1 VEAVLP
7 GYLQKS
13 RWFRGKA
20 RPVKSAVFGEFL
32 SLHNHGRPWCLS
44 LVQVDYVD
52 GDGETYLLPLV
63 RLEGEKARR
72 IMKDLPHSVIARLR
86 DKDDVGEAIL
96 CDALVDKG
104 CCEGLLEIVARGRH
118 TKAAEGELAGVTTRA
133 FRRDPEQSLE
143 PALVKAEQTNTSV
156 VFGRQYILK
165 LVRRLEEGTNPD
177 LEIGRFLTERGCE
190 FIPPVA
196 GAIEY
201 RKRKGEPL
209 TLAILQG
216 YIPNQGDAWSYT
228 LDVLKHYFERVAV
241 ERVAVQ
247 ALPLPGTAMP
257 ESSEEEI
264 PASVYQVIGPYLESA
279 RLLGQ
284 RTGDLHVWLAS
295 ERENPR
301 FTPETFSTLYQRALY
316 QSMRTLAVRVFLLLR
331 RSINAVPEALA
342 PEVRRVLGLEKA
354 VLDRFRAVTQ
364 RKITAQR
371 IRCHGDFHLGQ
382 VLYTGKDF
390 LIIDFEGE
398 PARPISERKIKR
410 SPLRD
415 VAGMLRSFHYAAY
428 SALFDQEAHGTVNAD
443 DLPYLESCANLWH
456 GWVSKV
462 YLKAYLE
469 AASRAEFLPKTKEEL
484 AMLLGLYLLEKG
496 VYELGYELNNR
507 PDWLRIPVRGILHLL
522 SGDAGE

>member
-1 VEAVLP
+1 
-7 GYLQKS
+7 
-13 RWFRGKA
+13 
-20 RPVKSAVFGEFL
+20 
-32 SLHNHGRPWCLS
+32 
-44 LVQVDYVD
+44 VDYAD

-63 RLEGEKARR
+63 MLEGEKAGR

-86 DKDDVGEAIL
+86 DKDDGGEAIL
-96 CDALVDKG
+96 CDAVVDKE
-104 CCEGLLEIVARGRH
+104 CCEGLLEMVTRGRH

-133 FRRDPEQSLE
+133 FHRDLKESLE
-143 PALVKAEQTNTSV
+143 PTLMKAEQTNTSV

-177 LEIGRFLTERGCE
+177 LEIGRFLTERGCA

-201 RKRKGEPL
+201 RKRKGEPV

-216 YIPNQGDAWSYT
+216 FIPNQGDAWSYT

-241 ERVAVQ
+241 ERAAVQ
-247 ALPLPGTAMP
+247 ALPLPGAAVP

-264 PASVYQVIGPYLESA
+264 PASVYQVMGPYLESA
-279 RLLGQ
+279 RILGQ
-284 RTGDLHVWLAS
+284 RTGNLHLLLAS

-316 QSMRTLAVRVFLLLR
+316 QSMRTLAARVFLLLR
-331 RSINAVPEALA
+331 RRINAVPEALA
-342 PEVRRVLGLEKA
+342 PEARQVLGLEKA
-354 VLDRFRAVTQ
+354 VIDRFRGVTQ

-390 LIIDFEGE
+390 VIIDFEGE
-398 PARPISERKIKR
+398 PARPISERRIKR

-415 VAGMLRSFHYAAY
+415 VAGMLRSFHYAVY
-428 SALFDQEAHGTVNAD
+428 SALFDQETHGIVKPE
-443 DLPYLESCANLWH
+443 DLPYLDSCANLWH

-462 YLKAYLE
+462 YVTAYLE
-469 AASRAEFLPKTKEEL
+469 AASRAEFLPKTKEET
-484 AMLLGLYLLEKG
+484 AMLLDLYLLEKG

-507 PDWLRIPVRGILHLL
+507 PDWLRIPVRGILQLL
-522 SGDAGE
+522 RE